1 MLNEE
6 VI

>member
-6 VI
+6 